1 MGESANADSLIT
13 IKQRKVNI
21 MSKGALSVDTEHL
34 FPIIKKWLYSEKDIF
49 IREVVSNACD
59 AITKHKRL
67 ISLGEAEDDGCNYRI
82 TITADKDERT
92 ITVCDNGIGMNSD
105 EVERYINN
113 IALSGAVEFISKY
126 EGESGSG
133 IIGHFGLGFY
143 SMFIV
148 AEKVEMFTRSYKGG
162 EGVHWICDANGN
174 FESEPCER
182 DTHGTE
188 IIMHVSDDELAYL
201 DNEKL
206 KSVLE
211 RYCAF
216 MPYDIVLVNG
226 KDETVVNDTNPLWQ
240 RNPSEISDEEYN
252 EFYKKVFN
260 DYEDP
265 LFKLHI
271 VADYPLNFK
280 GVLFIPRRKSGYD
293 STESEIKLF
302 YNSVF
307 VADNIK
313 GACPEH
319 LVNFRGILDCPELPL
334 NVSRSYLQ
342 NDAYVRKVASHI
354 SKKVAD
360 KLNSMFNNDRE
371 ALEKNWN
378 DMRAYFE
385 YACMRD
391 EKFGDRAR
399 NSILFEKA
407 EGGFATVNEYLDGKD
422 EGTVYYTSDK
432 EGQSYYLDLF
442 AEKEKPV
449 LILDSIIDNSFA
461 QYFESKNEKIK
472 FRRVDSGF
480 EENEASKNERLAEI
494 FKKACGR
501 DDIEITFVSLGA
513 DGAAALISLSEE
525 SRRFADMMKMYS
537 MNGGGEAFKMPNSEA
552 LAVNVDN
559 PIIKKLEGDAEN
571 AEELAK
577 HIYLSAVLLSRTL
590 TAEEAKEFVRLN
602 NRLL

>member
-480 EENEASKNERLAEI
+480 EENGANKNERLAEI

-602 NRLL
+602 NKLL

>member
-1 MGESANADSLIT
+1 MA
-13 IKQRKVNI
+13 
-21 MSKGALSVDTEHL
+21 KGALSVDTEHL

-67 ISLGEAEDDGCNYRI
+67 ISLGETEDDSTAYKI
-82 TITADKDERT
+82 TISTDKDERT
-92 ITVCDNGIGMNSD
+92 ITVCDNGIGMNID

-126 EGESGSG
+126 EGESSGG

-162 EGVHWICDANGN
+162 EGVHWTCDTDGN
-174 FESEPCER
+174 FESEPTQI
-182 DTHGTE
+182 DTHGTK
-188 IIMHVSDDELAYL
+188 IVMHVSDDELAYL

-206 KSVLE
+206 KSILE

-216 MPYDIVLVNG
+216 MPYDIALVNG
-226 KDETVVNDTNPLWQ
+226 SEETVINDTNPLWQ
-240 RNPSEISDEEYN
+240 RNPSDVTDEEYD

-260 DYEDP
+260 DYENP

-280 GVLFIPRRKSGYD
+280 GVIFIPKRKSGLD
-293 STESEIKLF
+293 PTESEFKLF

-319 LVNFRGILDCPELPL
+319 LVNFKGVLDCPELPL

-360 KLNSMFNNDRE
+360 KLNSLFNNDRE
-371 ALEKNWN
+371 NLEKNWR
-378 DMRAYFE
+378 DMKPYFE
-385 YACMRD
+385 YACLRD

-399 NSILFEKA
+399 NSILFELADGSFK
-407 EGGFATVNEYLDGKD
+407 TVTEYLGGKE
-422 EGTVYYTSDK
+422 EGTIYYTTDK
-432 EGQSYYLDLF
+432 ESQSYYLGLF
-442 AEKEKPV
+442 AEKGQEV
-449 LILDSIIDNSFA
+449 FIFDNIIDNSFA
-461 QYFESKNEKIK
+461 QYIESKNDKIK
-472 FRRVDSGF
+472 FRRIDSGF
-480 EENEASKNERLAEI
+480 EENEADNNEALTSLFKTAISREDLEI
-494 FKKACGR
+494 KFAM
-501 DDIEITFVSLGA
+501 LGEN
-513 DGAAALISLSEE
+513 GAAALISLPEE
-525 SRRFADMMKMYS
+525 SRRFADMMRMYS
-537 MNGGGEAFKMPNSEA
+537 MNSGNNDAFKMLMGEVLTINT
-552 LAVNVDN
+552 DN
-559 PIIKKLEGDAEN
+559 PIIKKIEN
-571 AEELAK
+571 SENKEDLAK
-577 HIYLSAVLLSRTL
+577 HIYLSALLLSRTL
-590 TAEEAKEFVRLN
+590 TTDEANEFVRLN
-602 NRLL
+602 NKLL

>member
-1 MGESANADSLIT
+1 MA
-13 IKQRKVNI
+13 
-21 MSKGALSVDTEHL
+21 KGALSVDTEHL

-49 IREVVSNACD
+49 MREVVSNACD

-67 ISLGEAEDDGCNYRI
+67 ISLGETEDDSTDYKI

-92 ITVCDNGIGMNSD
+92 ITVCDNGIGMNLD

-126 EGESGSG
+126 EGDSSGG

-148 AEKVEMFTRSYKGG
+148 AEKVEMFTRSYKVGD
-162 EGVHWICDANGN
+162 GVHFTCDTDGN
-174 FESEPCER
+174 FESEPTEI
-182 DTHGTE
+182 DSHGTK

-206 KSVLE
+206 KSILE

-216 MPYDIVLVNG
+216 MPYDIALIDG
-226 KDETVVNDTNPLWQ
+226 SEETIINDTNPLWQ
-240 RNPSEISDEEYN
+240 RNPSDVTDEEYD

-260 DYEDP
+260 DYENP

-280 GVLFIPRRKSGYD
+280 GVVFIPKRKSGFD
-293 STESEIKLF
+293 SPESEFKLF

-319 LVNFRGILDCPELPL
+319 LVNFKGVLDCPELPL

-360 KLNSMFNNDRE
+360 KLNSLFNNDRE
-371 ALEKNWN
+371 NLEKNWR
-378 DMRAYFE
+378 DMKPYFE
-385 YACMRD
+385 YACLRD

-399 NSILFEKA
+399 DSIMFELVS
-407 EGGFATVNEYLDGKD
+407 GGFKTVKEYLGDKE
-422 EGTVYYTSDK
+422 EGTVYYTTDK
-432 EGQSYYLDLF
+432 ESQSYYIGLF
-442 AEKEKPV
+442 SEKGQDV
-449 LILDSIIDNSFA
+449 LIFDNIIDNNFA
-461 QYFESKNEKIK
+461 QYIESKNDKIK
-472 FRRVDSGF
+472 FRRIDSGF
-480 EENEASKNERLAEI
+480 EENETDSNDTLTSL
-494 FKKACGR
+494 FKTAIAR
-501 DDIEITFVSLGA
+501 EDIEIKFASLGEN
-513 DGAAALISLSEE
+513 GAAALISLPEE

-537 MNGGGEAFKMPNSEA
+537 MSSGNNDAFKMPMGEV
-552 LAVNVDN
+552 LTVNTDN
-559 PIIKKLEGDAEN
+559 PIIKKIEN
-571 AEELAK
+571 SDNKDELAK
-577 HIYLSAVLLSRTL
+577 HVYLSALLLSRTL
-590 TAEEAKEFVRLN
+590 TTDEANEFVRLN
-602 NRLL
+602 NKLL

>member
-1 MGESANADSLIT
+1 
-13 IKQRKVNI
+13 

-49 IREVVSNACD
+49 IREVISNACD

-67 ISLGEAEDDGCNYRI
+67 ISLGEAEDDGTEYKI
-82 TITADKDERT
+82 TVEADKDART
-92 ITVCDNGIGMNSD
+92 ITVCDNGIGMNAD

-126 EGESGSG
+126 EGDNSGG

-148 AEKVEMFTRSYKGG
+148 AEKVEMYTKSYKGG
-162 EGVHWICDANGN
+162 DGVHWICDGEGN
-174 FESEPCER
+174 FESEQCER
-182 DTHGTE
+182 KTHGTE

-206 KSVLE
+206 KIILE

-216 MPYDIVLVNG
+216 MPYDIILKNG
-226 KDETVVNDTNPLWQ
+226 KDENIINDTDPLWQ
-240 RNPSEISDEEYN
+240 RNPSDVTDEQYN

-280 GVLFIPRRKSGYD
+280 GVLFIPKRKSGYD
-293 STESEIKLF
+293 SPESEFKLF

-319 LVNFRGILDCPELPL
+319 LVNFKGVLDCPELPL

-342 NDAYVRKVASHI
+342 NDAYVRKIASHI

-360 KLNSMFNNDRE
+360 KLNGMFNNERE
-371 ALEKNWN
+371 KLEKNWS
-378 DMRAYFE
+378 DMKPYFE

-399 NSILFEKA
+399 NSIIFELA
-407 EGGFATVNEYLDGKD
+407 EGGYKTVSEYLDGKD
-422 EGTVYYTSDK
+422 EGTVYYTTDK
-432 EGQSYYLDLF
+432 ESQSYYLGLF
-442 AEKEKPV
+442 AEKGQSV
-449 LILDSIIDNSFA
+449 FVFDNLIDNNFA
-461 QYFESKNEKIK
+461 QYLEHKNDKIK
-472 FRRVDSGF
+472 FRRIDSGF
-480 EENEASKNERLAEI
+480 EENEADKNETLSSL
-494 FKKACGR
+494 FKEAIGR
-501 DDIEITFVSLGA
+501 EDIEIKFATLGEN
-513 DGAAALISLSEE
+513 GAAALISLSEE
-525 SRRFADMMKMYS
+525 GRRFADMMKMYS
-537 MNGGGEAFKMPNSEA
+537 MNNGAEAFKMPNGEI
-552 LAVNVDN
+552 LTVNVDN
-559 PIIKKLEGDAEN
+559 PLICKLESVDN
-571 AEELAK
+571 SSELAK
-577 HIYLSAVLLSRTL
+577 HIYLSALLLSRTL
-590 TAEEAKEFVRLN
+590 TTEEANEFVRLN
-602 NRLL
+602 NKLL

>member
-1 MGESANADSLIT
+1 
-13 IKQRKVNI
+13 
-21 MSKGALSVDTEHL
+21 MSKRALSVDTEHL

-82 TITADKDERT
+82 TICADKDERT
-92 ITVCDNGIGMNSD
+92 ITVRDNGIGMNSE
-105 EVERYINN
+105 EVEKYINN

-126 EGESGSG
+126 EGEASSG

-162 EGVHWICDANGN
+162 DGVHWICDGDGS
-174 FESEPCER
+174 FESESVER
-182 DTHGTE
+182 DGHGTE

-206 KSVLE
+206 KSILE

-216 MPYDIVLVNG
+216 MPYEIAVTEGEN
-226 KDETVVNDTNPLWQ
+226 ETVINDTNPLWQ
-240 RNPSEISDEEYN
+240 RNPQEITDEQYN

-293 STESEIKLF
+293 STESEFKLF

-319 LVNFRGILDCPELPL
+319 LVNFRGVLDCPELPL

-342 NDAYVRKVASHI
+342 NDAYVRKIASHI

-360 KLNSMFNNDRE
+360 KLNSMFNTDRE
-371 ALEKNWN
+371 KLEKNWL
-378 DMRAYFE
+378 DMKPYFE

-399 NSILFEKA
+399 NSIMFEKA
-407 EGGFATVNEYLDGKD
+407 DGGFMTVNEYLDGKD
-422 EGTVYYTSDK
+422 EGTVYYTTDK
-432 EGQSYYLDLF
+432 EGQSYYLGLF
-442 AEKEKPV
+442 AEKGKAV
-449 LILDSIIDNSFA
+449 LVLDNVIDNSFA

-472 FRRVDSGF
+472 FRRIDSGF
-480 EENEASKNERLAEI
+480 EESEAGESEALTSV
-494 FKKACGR
+494 FKAAIGR
-501 DDIEITFVSLGA
+501 EDVEITFTGLGE
-513 DGAAALISLSEE
+513 DGAAALISLPEE
-525 SRRFADMMKMYS
+525 GRRFADMMRMYS
-537 MNGGGEAFKMPNSEA
+537 INSGNEAFKMPNSEA
-552 LAVNVDN
+552 LAVNRDN
-559 PIIKKLEGDAEN
+559 PLIKKLEN
-571 AEELAK
+571 ANADDEKAIELAK
-577 HIYLSAVLLSRTL
+577 HIYLSALLLSRTL
-590 TAEEAKEFVRLN
+590 TADEAMEFVRLN
-602 NRLL
+602 NKLL

>member
-1 MGESANADSLIT
+1 MA
-13 IKQRKVNI
+13 
-21 MSKGALSVDTEHL
+21 KGALSVDTEHL

-49 IREVVSNACD
+49 IREVISNACD

-67 ISLGEAEDDGCNYRI
+67 ISLGEAEDDGTVYGI
-82 TITADKDERT
+82 TVTADKDERT
-92 ITVCDNGIGMNSD
+92 ITVSDNGIGMNSE

-126 EGESGSG
+126 ENESSNG

-148 AEKVEMFTRSYKGG
+148 AEKVEMFTSSYKGG
-162 EGVHWICDANGN
+162 SGVHWTCDGDGS

-182 DTHGTE
+182 ATHGTE

-201 DNEKL
+201 DIEKL
-206 KSVLE
+206 KGILD

-216 MPYDIVLVNG
+216 MPYEI
-226 KDETVVNDTNPLWQ
+226 TVVDGETKTVINETQPIWQ
-240 RNPSEISDEEYN
+240 RNPSDVSDEEYN
-252 EFYKKVFN
+252 EFYKKVFS

-280 GVLFIPRRKSGYD
+280 GVIFIPRRKSGYD
-293 STESEIKLF
+293 STESEFKLF

-319 LVNFRGILDCPELPL
+319 LVNFRGVLDCPELPL

-360 KLNSMFNNDRE
+360 KLNTMFNNDR
-371 ALEKNWN
+371 ATLESSWR
-378 DMRAYFE
+378 DMKTYFE

-391 EKFGDRAR
+391 EKFGDKVR
-399 NSILFEKA
+399 NTILFESA
-407 EGGFATVNEYLDGKD
+407 DGRYLTVSEYLDGKD

-432 EGQSYYLDLF
+432 DGQSYYLELF
-442 AEKEKPV
+442 AEKGKKV
-449 LILDSIIDNSFA
+449 VVFDNIIDNSFA
-461 QYFESKNEKIK
+461 QYYESKNEKIK
-472 FRRVDSGF
+472 FRRIDSGF
-480 EENEASKNERLAEI
+480 EESACEGNEVLTSLFRSVVGKEN
-494 FKKACGR
+494 
-501 DDIEITFVSLGA
+501 IEINFASLGEE
-513 DGAAALISLSEE
+513 GAAALISLSEE
-525 SRRFADMMKMYS
+525 SRRFSEMMRMYNIGS
-537 MNGGGEAFKMPNSEA
+537 GNDSFAMPANEA
-552 LAVNVDN
+552 LTVNTDN
-559 PIIKKLEGDAEN
+559 PVIKKLISEGIVDEVK
-571 AEELAK
+571 LDIAK
-577 HIYLSAVLLSRTL
+577 HVYLSAILLSRTL
-590 TAEEAKEFVRLN
+590 TAEEAKEFVKLN
-602 NRLL
+602 NKLI

>member
-1 MGESANADSLIT
+1 MA
-13 IKQRKVNI
+13 
-21 MSKGALSVDTEHL
+21 KGALSVDTEHL

-67 ISLGEAEDDGCNYRI
+67 ISLGEAEDDGSVYRI
-82 TITADKDERT
+82 TVSANKNERT
-92 ITVCDNGIGMNSD
+92 ITVSDNGIGMNAE
-105 EVERYINN
+105 EVDKYINN

-126 EGESGSG
+126 ENDSSSG

-148 AEKVEMFTRSYKGG
+148 AEKVEMFTRTYKGG
-162 EGVHWICDANGN
+162 EGVHWVCDGDGN
-174 FESEPCER
+174 FSSEACEKCG
-182 DTHGTE
+182 HGTE
-188 IIMHVSDDELAYL
+188 IIMHVADDELAYL

-206 KSVLE
+206 KSILD

-216 MPYDIVLVNG
+216 MPYDIVLKNESE
-226 KDETVVNDTNPLWQ
+226 ETVINDTNPLWQ
-240 RNPSEISDEEYN
+240 RNPSDVTDEQYN

-293 STESEIKLF
+293 SPESEFKLF

-319 LVNFRGILDCPELPL
+319 LVNFKGVLDCPELPL

-342 NDAYVRKVASHI
+342 NDAYVRKIASHI

-371 ALEKNWN
+371 NLEKNWR
-378 DMRAYFE
+378 DMKPYFE

-399 NSILFEKA
+399 NNILFERA
-407 EGGFATVNEYLDGKD
+407 EGGFSTVGEYLDGKD
-422 EGTVYYTSDK
+422 EGVVYYTTDK
-432 EGQSYYLDLF
+432 ESQSYYLGLF
-442 AEKEKPV
+442 AEKGKSV
-449 LILDSIIDNSFA
+449 LVFDNVIDNNFA
-461 QYFESKNEKIK
+461 QYFEIKNDKIK
-472 FRRVDSGF
+472 FRRIDSGF
-480 EENEASKNERLAEI
+480 SENEADKNESLTSL
-494 FKKACGR
+494 FKTATGR
-501 DDIEITFVSLGA
+501 EDIEINFASLGEN
-513 DGAAALISLSEE
+513 GAAALISLPEE
-525 SRRFADMMKMYS
+525 GRRFADMMRMYGS
-537 MNGGGEAFKMPNSEA
+537 NSGAEAFKMPNSEV
-552 LAVNVDN
+552 LTVNVDN
-559 PIIKKLEGDAEN
+559 PIIKKLESLEDGN
-571 AEELAK
+571 ELAK
-577 HIYLSAVLLSRTL
+577 HVYLSALLLSRTL
-590 TAEEAKEFVRLN
+590 TTDEANEFVRLN
-602 NRLL
+602 NKLL

>member
-1 MGESANADSLIT
+1 
-13 IKQRKVNI
+13 

-67 ISLGEAEDDGCNYRI
+67 ISLGEIEDDGTQYRI
-82 TITADKDERT
+82 TVSANKDERT
-92 ITVCDNGIGMNSD
+92 ITVTDNGIGMNAE
-105 EVERYINN
+105 EVEKYINN

-126 EGESGSG
+126 ESESSGG

-148 AEKVEMFTRSYKGG
+148 AEKVEMYTKSYKGG
-162 EGVHWICDANGN
+162 EGVHWICDGNGN
-174 FESEPCER
+174 FESEPCVR
-182 DTHGTE
+182 DAHGTE

-201 DNEKL
+201 DNERL
-206 KSVLE
+206 KSILE

-216 MPYDIVLVNG
+216 MPYDIALKNG
-226 KDETVVNDTNPLWQ
+226 KEESVINDTDPLWQ
-240 RNPSEISDEEYN
+240 RNPSDITDEQYN
-252 EFYKKVFN
+252 EFYKKVFG

-280 GVLFIPRRKSGYD
+280 GVIFIPKRKSGYD
-293 STESEIKLF
+293 PTESEFRLF

-319 LVNFRGILDCPELPL
+319 LVNFKGVLDCPELPL

-360 KLNSMFNNDRE
+360 KLNSMFNTERE
-371 ALEKNWN
+371 TLEKSWK
-378 DMRAYFE
+378 DMKAYFE

-391 EKFGDRAR
+391 DKFGERAR
-399 NSILFEKA
+399 NSIMFELADGVFK
-407 EGGFATVNEYLDGKD
+407 TVSEYLDGKE
-422 EGTVYYTSDK
+422 EGTVFYTTDK
-432 EGQSYYLDLF
+432 ESQSYYLGLF
-442 AEKEKPV
+442 AEKGKAV
-449 LILDSIIDNSFA
+449 FVFDNVIDNSFA
-461 QYFESKNEKIK
+461 QYLESKNDKIK
-472 FRRVDSGF
+472 FRRIDSGF
-480 EENEASKNERLAEI
+480 EENEADKNETVASLFKAAIGNENTEI
-494 FKKACGR
+494 KFA
-501 DDIEITFVSLGA
+501 SLGEN
-513 DGAAALISLSEE
+513 GAAALISLPEE
-525 SRRFADMMKMYS
+525 GRRFADMMRMYS
-537 MNGGGEAFKMPNSEA
+537 ASGYGDAFKMPNSEI
-552 LAVNVDN
+552 LTVNVDN
-559 PIIKKLEGDAEN
+559 PIIKKLDNAEN
-571 AEELAK
+571 ADDLAK
-577 HIYLSAVLLSRTL
+577 HIYLSALLLSRTL
-590 TAEEAKEFVRLN
+590 TTEEANEFVRLN
-602 NRLL
+602 NKLL

>member
-1 MGESANADSLIT
+1 MA
-13 IKQRKVNI
+13 
-21 MSKGALSVDTEHL
+21 KGALSVDTEHL

-92 ITVCDNGIGMNSD
+92 ITVRDNGIGMNSE

-126 EGESGSG
+126 EGEASSG

-143 SMFIV
+143 SMFII
-148 AEKVEMFTRSYKGG
+148 AEKVEMFTKSYKGG
-162 EGVHWICDANGN
+162 SGVHWICDGSGS
-174 FESEPCER
+174 FESEECEL
-182 DTHGTE
+182 DNHGTE

-206 KSVLE
+206 KTILG

-216 MPYDIVLVNG
+216 MPYDIALIEGEN
-226 KDETVVNDTNPLWQ
+226 ETVVNDTNPLWQ
-240 RNPSEISDEEYN
+240 RNPSEITDEQYN

-280 GVLFIPRRKSGYD
+280 GVIFIPRRKSGYD
-293 STESEIKLF
+293 STESEFKLF

-313 GACPEH
+313 DACPEH
-319 LVNFRGILDCPELPL
+319 LVNFRGVLDCPELPL

-360 KLNSMFNNDRE
+360 KLNSMFNNERE

-378 DMRAYFE
+378 DMKPYFE

-399 NSILFEKA
+399 GCILFEKTD
-407 EGGFATVNEYLDGKD
+407 GGFATVAEYLDGKD
-422 EGTVYYTSDK
+422 EGTVYYTNNK
-432 EGQSYYLDLF
+432 EEQSYYIGLF
-442 AEKEKPV
+442 AEKGKSV
-449 LILDSIIDNSFA
+449 LVLDSVIDNSFA
-461 QYFESKNEKIK
+461 QYFESKNDKIK

-480 EENEASKNERLAEI
+480 VESEAESNDALTEL
-494 FKKACGR
+494 FKKASSR
-501 DDIEITFVSLGA
+501 EDIEIRFVSLGE

-525 SRRFADMMKMYS
+525 NRRFADMMKMYAA
-537 MNGGGEAFKMPNSEA
+537 NGSAEVFKMPNGES
-552 LAVNVDN
+552 LSVNIDN
-559 PIIKKLEGDAEN
+559 TIVKKLLIDETEN
-571 AEELAK
+571 KEDIAK
-577 HIYLSAVLLSRTL
+577 HIYLSAILLSRTL
-590 TAEEAKEFVRLN
+590 TAEEAKEFVALN
-602 NRLL
+602 NKLI

>member
-1 MGESANADSLIT
+1 MA
-13 IKQRKVNI
+13 
-21 MSKGALSVDTEHL
+21 KGALSVDTEHL

-67 ISLGEAEDDGCNYRI
+67 ISLGEAEDDNCNYRI

-92 ITVCDNGIGMNSD
+92 ITVRDNGIGMNAE
-105 EVERYINN
+105 EVDRYINN

-126 EGESGSG
+126 EGESNSG

-162 EGVHWICDANGN
+162 EGVHWICDANGS
-174 FESEPCER
+174 FESESCER
-182 DTHGTE
+182 TEHGTE

-206 KSVLE
+206 KSVIE

-216 MPYDIVLVNG
+216 MPYDIALTDGNE
-226 KDETVVNDTNPLWQ
+226 ETIVNDTNPLWQ
-240 RNPSEISDEEYN
+240 RNPSEVTDEQYN

-260 DYEDP
+260 DYEAP

-319 LVNFRGILDCPELPL
+319 LVNFRGVLDCPELPL

-371 ALEKNWN
+371 VLEKNWN
-378 DMRAYFE
+378 DMKPYFE

-399 NSILFEKA
+399 NNILFEKA
-407 EGGFATVNEYLDGKD
+407 EGGFATVSEYLDGKD

-432 EGQSYYLDLF
+432 ESQSYYLGLF
-442 AEKEKPV
+442 AEKGKSV
-449 LILDSIIDNSFA
+449 LVLDGIIDNSFA
-461 QYFESKNEKIK
+461 QYFESKNDKIK

-480 EENEASKNERLAEI
+480 EENEASVNEALTEI
-494 FKKACGR
+494 FKKAVGR
-501 DDIEITFVSLGA
+501 EDIEITFVSLGVE
-513 DGAAALISLSEE
+513 GAAALISLPEE
-525 SRRFADMMKMYS
+525 GRRFADMMKMYS
-537 MNGGGEAFKMPNSEA
+537 MNGGNDAFKMPNSET
-552 LAVNVDN
+552 LAINIDN
-559 PIIKKLEGDAEN
+559 PIVKKLENGDFEN
-571 AEELAK
+571 ADELAK

-602 NRLL
+602 NKLL

>member
-1 MGESANADSLIT
+1 MA
-13 IKQRKVNI
+13 
-21 MSKGALSVDTEHL
+21 KGALSVDTEHL

-67 ISLGEAEDDGCNYRI
+67 ISLGETEDDGCEYKIYISTN
-82 TITADKDERT
+82 KEERT
-92 ITVCDNGIGMNSD
+92 ITVRDNGIGMNAA

-126 EGESGSG
+126 EGESNSG

-162 EGVHWICDANGN
+162 EAVHWICDGEGS

-182 DTHGTE
+182 DGHGTE
-188 IIMHVSDDELAYL
+188 IIMHVADDELAYL

-206 KSVLE
+206 KRILE

-216 MPYDIVLVNG
+216 MPYEIVLADGENEV
-226 KDETVVNDTNPLWQ
+226 VVNDTDPLWQ
-240 RNPSEISDEEYN
+240 RSPQDISDEEYDS
-252 EFYKKVFN
+252 FYKKVFN

-293 STESEIKLF
+293 STESEIRLF

-342 NDAYVRKVASHI
+342 NDAYVRKISAHI

-360 KLNSMFNNDRE
+360 KLNGMFLNERE
-371 ALEKNWN
+371 KLEAVWR
-378 DMRAYFE
+378 DMKTYFQ

-391 EKFGDRAR
+391 EKFGDRAKD
-399 NSILFEKA
+399 SIMFETADGK
-407 EGGFATVNEYLDGKD
+407 FVTVKEYLGDKD
-422 EGTVYYTSDK
+422 EGTVYYTTDK
-432 EGQSYYLDLF
+432 DGQSYYLGLF
-442 AEKEKPV
+442 AEKNITV
-449 LILDSIIDNSFA
+449 LVFDTIIDNSFA
-461 QYFESKNEKIK
+461 QYIEGKNDKIK
-472 FRRVDSGF
+472 FRRIDSGF
-480 EENEASKNERLAEI
+480 DENEVDANEKLVAL
-494 FKKACGR
+494 FKSVIER
-501 DDIEITFVSLGA
+501 EDIEISFNALGE
-513 DGAAALISLSEE
+513 DGAAALIYLPEE
-525 SRRFADMMKMYS
+525 GRRFADMMRMYS
-537 MNGGGEAFKMPNSEA
+537 INSGADAFNMPSSEA
-552 LAVNVDN
+552 LTVNTDN
-559 PIIKKLEGDAEN
+559 AIIKKLENRED
-571 AEELAK
+571 EEDSKDIAK

-602 NRLL
+602 NKLI

>member
-1 MGESANADSLIT
+1 
-13 IKQRKVNI
+13 

-49 IREVVSNACD
+49 IREVISNACD

-67 ISLGEAEDDGCNYRI
+67 ISLGEIADDSTNYRI
-82 TITADKDERT
+82 TVTADKDEHT
-92 ITVCDNGIGMNSD
+92 ITVKDNGIGMNAE
-105 EVERYINN
+105 EVEKYINN

-126 EGESGSG
+126 ENDSSSG

-162 EGVHWICDANGN
+162 EGVHWICDADGS
-174 FESEPCER
+174 FESEAIER
-182 DTHGTE
+182 NSHGTE

-206 KSVLE
+206 KSILE

-216 MPYDIVLVNG
+216 MPYDIALIDGDN
-226 KDETVVNDTNPLWQ
+226 ETVVNDTNPLWQ

-260 DYEDP
+260 DYEEP

-280 GVLFIPRRKSGYD
+280 GVLFIPKRKTGYD
-293 STESEIKLF
+293 STESELRLF

-319 LVNFRGILDCPELPL
+319 LVNFRGVLDCPELPL

-342 NDAYVRKVASHI
+342 NDAYVRKIASHI

-360 KLNSMFNNDRE
+360 KLISMFNNDRE
-371 ALEKNWN
+371 TLEKNWR
-378 DMRAYFE
+378 DMKPYFE

-391 EKFGDRAR
+391 EKFGDKVR
-399 NSILFEKA
+399 NNILMEKA
-407 EGGFATVNEYLDGKD
+407 GGGYITVSEYLDGKD
-422 EGTVYYTSDK
+422 EGTVYYTNDP
-432 EGQSYYLDLF
+432 EGQSYYLGLF
-442 AEKEKPV
+442 AEKNIGV
-449 LILDSIIDNSFA
+449 VVFDNVIDNSFA
-461 QYFESKNEKIK
+461 QYFESKNDKIK
-472 FRRVDSGF
+472 FRRIDSGF
-480 EENEASKNERLAEI
+480 DDSKADEIKSLADI
-494 FKKACGR
+494 FKSAIGK
-501 DDIEITFVSLGA
+501 DNFEITFVSLGEE
-513 DGAAALISLSEE
+513 GAAALISLPEE
-525 SRRFADMMKMYS
+525 SRRFADMMRMYS
-537 MNGGGEAFKMPNSEA
+537 LNQGVDSFNMPNSEA

-559 PIIKKLEGDAEN
+559 PIVKRLESLGADDETAKDI
-571 AEELAK
+571 AK

-590 TAEEAKEFVRLN
+590 TSDEAKEFVRLN
-602 NRLL
+602 NKLI

>member
-1 MGESANADSLIT
+1 MA
-13 IKQRKVNI
+13 
-21 MSKGALSVDTEHL
+21 KGALSVDTEHL

-67 ISLGEAEDDGCNYRI
+67 ISLGEAEDDNCNYRI
-82 TITADKDERT
+82 TITADKDEHT
-92 ITVCDNGIGMNSD
+92 ITVRDNGIGMNAE
-105 EVERYINN
+105 EVDRYINN

-126 EGESGSG
+126 EGETNSG

-148 AEKVEMFTRSYKGG
+148 AEKVEMFTCSYKGG
-162 EGVHWICDANGN
+162 EGVHWICDANGS
-174 FESEPCER
+174 FESESCKRAE
-182 DTHGTE
+182 HGTE

-216 MPYDIVLVNG
+216 MPYDIALADG
-226 KDETVVNDTNPLWQ
+226 DGETVVNDTNPLWQ
-240 RNPSEISDEEYN
+240 RNPNEITDEQYN

-342 NDAYVRKVASHI
+342 NDAYVRKVAAHI

-360 KLNSMFNNDRE
+360 KLNSVFNNDRE
-371 ALEKNWN
+371 ALEKNWS
-378 DMRAYFE
+378 DMKPYFE

-432 EGQSYYLDLF
+432 EGQSYYLGLF
-442 AEKEKPV
+442 AEKGKSV
-449 LILDSIIDNSFA
+449 LVLDSIIDNSFA

-480 EENEASKNERLAEI
+480 EENGAGANEALTEI
-494 FKKACGR
+494 FKKAVGHE
-501 DDIEITFVSLGA
+501 DIEITFVSLGA
-513 DGAAALISLSEE
+513 EGAAALISLPEE
-525 SRRFADMMKMYS
+525 GRRFADMMKMYS
-537 MNGGGEAFKMPNSEA
+537 INNGNEAFKMPNSEA
-552 LAVNVDN
+552 LAVNIDN
-559 PIIKKLEGDAEN
+559 PIVKKLESGDCEN

-577 HIYLSAVLLSRTL
+577 HVYLSAVLLSRTL
-590 TAEEAKEFVRLN
+590 TAEEAKELVRLN
-602 NRLL
+602 NKLL

>member
-1 MGESANADSLIT
+1 
-13 IKQRKVNI
+13 

-49 IREVVSNACD
+49 IREVISNACD

-67 ISLGEAEDDGCNYRI
+67 ISLGEAADDSTNYRI
-82 TITADKDERT
+82 TVTADKDERT
-92 ITVCDNGIGMNSD
+92 ITVKDNGIGMNAE
-105 EVERYINN
+105 EVEKYINN

-126 EGESGSG
+126 ENESNSG

-162 EGVHWICDANGN
+162 EGVHWICDTDGS
-174 FESEPCER
+174 FESEAIER
-182 DTHGTE
+182 DGHGTE

-206 KSVLE
+206 KSILE

-216 MPYDIVLVNG
+216 MPYDIALIDGDN
-226 KDETVVNDTNPLWQ
+226 ETVVNDTNPLWQ
-240 RNPSEISDEEYN
+240 RNPSDVSDEEYN

-260 DYEDP
+260 DYEEP

-280 GVLFIPRRKSGYD
+280 GVLFIPKRKTGYD
-293 STESEIKLF
+293 STESELRLF

-319 LVNFRGILDCPELPL
+319 LVNFRGVLDCPELPL

-342 NDAYVRKVASHI
+342 NDAYVRKIASHI

-360 KLNSMFNNDRE
+360 KLNSTFNNDRE
-371 ALEKNWN
+371 SLEKNWR
-378 DMRAYFE
+378 DMKPYFE

-391 EKFGDRAR
+391 EKFGDKVR
-399 NSILFEKA
+399 NSILMEKA
-407 EGGFATVNEYLDGKD
+407 GGGYITVSEYLDGKD
-422 EGTVYYTSDK
+422 EGTVYYTSDP
-432 EGQSYYLDLF
+432 EGQSYYLGLF
-442 AEKEKPV
+442 AEKNIDV
-449 LILDSIIDNSFA
+449 VVFDNVIDNSFA
-461 QYFESKNEKIK
+461 QYFESKNDKIK
-472 FRRVDSGF
+472 FRRIDSGF
-480 EENEASKNERLAEI
+480 DDSKADESKSLADI
-494 FKKACGR
+494 FKSAVGKENF
-501 DDIEITFVSLGA
+501 EITFVSLG
-513 DGAAALISLSEE
+513 DEGAAALISLPED
-525 SRRFADMMKMYS
+525 SRRFADMMRMYS
-537 MNGGGEAFKMPNSEA
+537 LNQGVDSFNMPNSES

-559 PIIKKLEGDAEN
+559 PIIKRLESLGADDETAKDI
-571 AEELAK
+571 AK

-590 TAEEAKEFVRLN
+590 TSDEAKEFVRLN
-602 NRLL
+602 NKLI